1 MLFIILF
8 PALLNYCMCCNYF
21 DYPSLKLIPSYEV
34 LELAP
39 RIFIGPFLNED
50 NIDLEAFYWPF
61 EVP

>member
-1 MLFIILF
+1 MLF
-8 PALLNYCMCCNYF
+8 PPLLNCYKCYIYL
-21 DYPSLKLIPSYEV
+21 DYPSLKLIPSCDV

-50 NIDLEAFYWPF
+50 KIDLEAFCCPF

>member
-1 MLFIILF
+1 MLF
-8 PALLNYCMCCNYF
+8 PALLNYCKWCIYL
-21 DYPSLKLIPSYEV
+21 DYPSLKLMPSYDV

-50 NIDLEAFYWPF
+50 KIDLEAFGWPF